1 MRVAN
6 CVQASCAVV
15 IYAALVFEPGASAM
29 PPGKALKIEGMRS
42 LRASTGT
49 AGSYRD
55 EAGVPRFMVVL
66 AAGRLRR
73 GSVSP
78 ETPQK
83 GQNRSLRDTLNGLPP
98 IGVINCP
105 IRFWQLG
112 HRMPTAPLV
121 AVAGYMTVY

>member
-29 PPGKALKIEGMRS
+29 PPGKALKIEGVRS
-42 LRASTGT
+42 VRGLHRNC
-49 AGSYRD
+49 GSYRD

-98 IGVINCP
+98 TWVINGP
-105 IRFWQLG
+105 IRF
-112 HRMPTAPLV
+112 
-121 AVAGYMTVY
+121 